1 MSFRRAQPG
10 GPACSWRRFGWQ
22 GDSSDPI
29 RRIELTY
36 DEQRTTTFR
45 ARPPT
50 CDAFVPCYP
59 VLPIPAFP
67 SWLFALTQLDANSAG
82 SGARNFDSIPFRHQS
97 AAAAAHQRIQLQLSP
112 ALAAML
118 PALLTDSPD
127 PDSALLLFERM
138 VTDTSPEVLH
148 LMEEHP
154 FLAHYAIA
162 VFGTSWYLGETL
174 IRNPDLLY
182 SFHREKRL
190 DRSCSQDDFSEALAR
205 FRSRSLE
212 TDASLIL
219 ARFKR
224 REYVRIL
231 LRDVLRIAPLAET
244 TAEISALSD
253 VLVEEALR
261 EASSA
266 LEHRLGLPQHL
277 DSSGRTVNTPF
288 AVLSLGKLGGNELN
302 YSSDIDLLFI
312 YGDGTEPPAAALSN
326 REYFVRLAQQVTE
339 ILSHPTAEG
348 AVFRMD
354 LRLRPQGNEGELAI
368 NFSRATHYYSEV
380 AHDWERQA
388 LIKVRHSAGDQRL
401 ARAFIRRIQPQVY
414 SQDINFAAIKTALTT
429 REKIDRKRRRQS
441 AKDQSIDVKLDRGGI
456 RDIEFLVQCLQRVYG
471 GAEPWLRSGGTLF
484 SLQKLHDKRHLSG
497 HDFQELN
504 AAYSFFRHLEH
515 RLQLRQG
522 QQVHRLPSASADRTI
537 LQRSMAGLTPGYRL
551 GDLNAAVRERMT
563 AVAEI
568 YQRVIYQQ
576 QARGS
581 LLPAVDDFRL
591 RSVPEAFSAE
601 QSHQQL
607 LERLADDAP
616 ALARALT
623 ALPSAS
629 AGRRNAFRFLG
640 AAFSTSDRY
649 AAILREQRAIVE
661 SLPLFESSEYLTE
674 ILVRH
679 PEEVATLARIRSS
692 VPQAA
697 NAGLFNLFGA
707 ADSVRNDSV
716 FAYIARSNSAHSE
729 RIALLRRH
737 FRHCAF
743 ASGARDLLE
752 QRPVYPALAETSS
765 AAEEAISAA
774 FGIAGSPPGL
784 AILALGRLGTRE
796 FDLLSD
802 ADLIFVGDEHH
813 DRLMLTSAAE
823 EIMQVLSAY
832 TQEGLVFPV
841 DTRLRPHGGDGELVV
856 TPAQLQNY
864 FASEAQPW
872 EALVYTKLRLL
883 TGDAKLGGRVVSAA
897 DALFRRFA
905 ADSNFPPAVRQM
917 RKKLEDARAPDKSI
931 RTSPG
936 ALYDA
941 DFISSF
947 LLVRHSIP
955 ARLGTLRDRL
965 WRCAAAGVLEKRDAA
980 MLDHAAELFRTVEHI
995 LRLVVGRNLR
1005 WLPSAEHS
1013 REAIEKL
1020 TAQILRREFPQGL
1033 EQELLSTFLK
1043 VREIYNRVIV

>member
-1 MSFRRAQPG
+1 MQTSPAQARSFDSVSFRDQQA
-10 GPACSWRRFGWQ
+10 
-22 GDSSDPI
+22 
-29 RRIELTY
+29 
-36 DEQRTTTFR
+36 
-45 ARPPT
+45 
-50 CDAFVPCYP
+50 
-59 VLPIPAFP
+59 
-67 SWLFALTQLDANSAG
+67 AN
-82 SGARNFDSIPFRHQS
+82 
-97 AAAAAHQRIQLQLSP
+97 AAHDRIKLHLSP

-127 PDSALLLFERM
+127 PDSSLLLFERL
-138 VTDTSPEVLH
+138 VNETSPELLH
-148 LMEEHP
+148 LIEEHP
-154 FLAHYAIA
+154 FLAHYSIA

-174 IRNPDLLY
+174 IRNADLLY
-182 SFHREKRL
+182 SYQREKRL
-190 DRSCSQDDFSEALAR
+190 ERSCSHDDFSEALAR

-224 REYVRIL
+224 REYVRIM

-244 TAEISALSD
+244 TGEISALSD

-266 LEHRLGLPQHL
+266 LERRLGLPQHL
-277 DSSGRTVNTPF
+277 DTSGRTINTSF
-288 AVLSLGKLGGNELN
+288 SVLSLGKLGGNELN

-312 YGDGTEPPAAALSN
+312 YGDGIEPPAAALSN
-326 REYFVRLAQQVTE
+326 REYFVRLAQQMTE

-348 AVFRMD
+348 AVFRID

-368 NFSRATHYYSEV
+368 NFSHAIHYYSQV

-414 SQDINFAAIKTALTT
+414 SEDINFAAIKTALLT
-429 REKIDRKRRRQS
+429 REKIDRKRRKQS
-441 AKDQSIDVKLDRGGI
+441 LKDQSIDVKLDRGGI

-484 SLQKLHDKRHLSG
+484 SLQKLHDKRHIGG

-504 AAYSFFRHLEH
+504 AAYSFLRHLEH

-522 QQVHRLPSASADRTI
+522 QQVHRLPSAPADLAI

-551 GDLNAAVRERMT
+551 GDLTTAVRERMN

-576 QARGS
+576 QARS
-581 LLPAVDDFRL
+581 ALVPAADDFKL
-591 RSVPEAFSAE
+591 QSVPEAFTTE

-607 LERLADDAP
+607 LERLADSAP

-623 ALPSAS
+623 AMPSAS
-629 AGRRNAFRFLG
+629 AGRKNAFRFIS

-649 AAILREQRAIVE
+649 ATVLREQEVIAE

-679 PEEVATLARIRSS
+679 PEEVATLAKIRSS
-692 VPQAA
+692 VQLAA
-697 NAGLFNLFGA
+697 SAGLFNLFGA
-707 ADSVRNDSV
+707 DDFVRNDSV
-716 FAYIARSNSAHSE
+716 FAYIARSNASHPE
-729 RIALLRRH
+729 RVALLRRH

-743 ASGARDLLE
+743 ASGARDLIE
-752 QRPVYPALAETSS
+752 QRSVYPALAETSS

-784 AILALGRLGTRE
+784 AVLALGRLGTRE

-802 ADLIFVGDEHH
+802 ADLIFVGDEDH
-813 DRLMLTSAAE
+813 DRPTLTAAAE
-823 EIMQVLSAY
+823 EIMQALSAY

-841 DTRLRPHGGDGELVV
+841 DTRLRPHGSEGELVV
-856 TPAQLQNY
+856 TPRQLQNY
-864 FASEAQPW
+864 FSSEAQPW
-872 EALVYTKLRLL
+872 EALVYTKLRSV
-883 TGDAKLGGRVVSAA
+883 TGDAAVGNRACASA

-905 ADSNFPPAVRQM
+905 ADPDFPPAVRQM
-917 RKKLEDARAPDKSI
+917 RKKLEDARALEKSI

-947 LLVRHSIP
+947 LLVKHSIP

-980 MLDHAAELFRTVEHI
+980 ILDHAAELFRTIEHV
-995 LRLVVGRNLR
+995 LRLVVGRNMR
-1005 WLPSAEHS
+1005 WLPSAEHP

-1020 TAQILRREFPQGL
+1020 TSQILRREFPQGL
-1033 EQELLSTFLK
+1033 ERELLATFAH
-1043 VREIYNRVIV
+1043 VREIFNRVII